1 VLIAAFTYIVS
12 KKPKWFGVFTKIH
25 NMFKN
30 VLTEEEKMN
39 RSAQYIANIYYN
51 TVLCKCQYNL

>member
-1 VLIAAFTYIVS
+1 VS
-12 KKPKWFGVFTKIH
+12 KIAKWFGVFTKIH

-39 RSAQYIANIYYN
+39 RSAQYIANIHYN
-51 TVLCKCQYNL
+51 TFVYKCQQRFFVIFNQ

>member
-1 VLIAAFTYIVS
+1 VS
-12 KKPKWFGVFTKIH
+12 KNAKWFGVFTKIH

-39 RSAQYIANIYYN
+39 RSAQYIANIHYN
-51 TVLCKCQYNL
+51 TFVYKCQQRFFVIFNQ